1 MAERNKNKNH
11 HEGRGG
17 RLESDAGGKA
27 MTWVGGGQGSLLS
40 SILIGEGHGEAGSQ
54 IQVTDDTGTL
64 LEAGLPPV
72 LRSGQT

>member
-1 MAERNKNKNH
+1 MV
-11 HEGRGG
+11 GG
-17 RLESDAGGKA
+17 G
-27 MTWVGGGQGSLLS
+27 GGGQGSLLS
-40 SILIGEGHGEAGSQ
+40 SILIGDGHGEAGSQ